1 MTLKPHYP
9 VVTLYEKCYIIRHLT
24 LNLTSSMG
32 KQSHELQTA
41 IRAAHAAGAITLEKF
56 GELTQSEIQAKDF
69 KDFVTDVDKACE
81 AAISSIITESFP
93 EDSML
98 CEEGT
103 IINGTS
109 GRTWIVDPLDG
120 TLNFIHSFPVFSISI
135 ALKGQNELLAGVVY
149 QPVLKEL
156 FTAERNQCAYLNGK
170 QITISSLT
178 EKESFL
184 MGSGLPFMDYHYL
197 ESYIG
202 MLKEVIHDSAGIR
215 RAGSAALDLA
225 YTACGRF
232 DGFWEY
238 KLFPWDFAAG
248 VLLVR
253 EAGGTVTD
261 FSGEPDVFQ
270 RQSIIAG
277 SNITHP
283 LLLEKALKHFT
294 LQKQSKGAK

>member
-1 MTLKPHYP
+1 M
-9 VVTLYEKCYIIRHLT
+9 RA
-24 LNLTSSMG
+24 
-32 KQSHELQTA
+32 QSKELQTA
-41 IRAAHAAGAITLEKF
+41 ISAAHAAGAITLEKF
-56 GELTQSEIQAKDF
+56 GELSHPEIQVKEF

-81 AAISSIITESFP
+81 AAISSIITENFP

-103 IINGTS
+103 IITGTS

-135 ALKGQNELLAGVVY
+135 ALKESDDELLTAVVY

-156 FTAERNQCAYLNGK
+156 FTAERGQGAYLNGK
-170 QITISSLT
+170 KITISSRT
-178 EKESFL
+178 DRESFL
-184 MGSGLPFMDYHYL
+184 IGTGMPFKEYHYL

-253 EAGGTVTD
+253 EAGGTITD
-261 FSGEPDVFQ
+261 FSGDPDVFL

-277 SNITHP
+277 NNITHP

-294 LQKQSKGAK
+294 

>member
-1 MTLKPHYP
+1 
-9 VVTLYEKCYIIRHLT
+9 
-24 LNLTSSMG
+24 MG
-32 KQSHELQTA
+32 KTSQELLTA
-41 IRAAHAAGAITLEKF
+41 VSAAHAAGTIILEKF
-56 GELTQSEIQAKDF
+56 GELSHPEIQSKDF

-81 AAISSIITESFP
+81 AAISSIIIDSFP
-93 EDSML
+93 GDSML

-135 ALKGQNELLAGVVY
+135 ALKESDNQLQTGVVF
-149 QPVLKEL
+149 QPVLQEL
-156 FTAERNQCAYLNGK
+156 FTAERGQGAYLNGK
-170 QITISSLT
+170 RIAVSNRTD
-178 EKESFL
+178 KESFL
-184 MGSGLPFMDYHYL
+184 IGTGLPFKEYHYL

-248 VLLVR
+248 ILLVR

-261 FSGEPDVFQ
+261 FTGEPDVFQ

-277 SNITHP
+277 NNITHP
-283 LLLEKALKHFT
+283 LLLEKALKHFM
-294 LQKQSKGAK
+294 LQSP

>member
-1 MTLKPHYP
+1 M
-9 VVTLYEKCYIIRHLT
+9 RA
-24 LNLTSSMG
+24 
-32 KQSHELQTA
+32 QSKELQTA

-56 GELTQSEIQAKDF
+56 GELSHPEIQVKEF

-81 AAISSIITESFP
+81 AAISSIITENFP

-103 IINGTS
+103 IITGTS

-135 ALKGQNELLAGVVY
+135 ALKESDDELLTAVVY

-156 FTAERNQCAYLNGK
+156 FTAERGQGAYLNGK
-170 QITISSLT
+170 KITISSRT
-178 EKESFL
+178 DRESFL
-184 MGSGLPFMDYHYL
+184 IGTGMPFKEYHYL

-253 EAGGTVTD
+253 EAGGTITD
-261 FSGEPDVFQ
+261 FSGDPDVFL

-277 SNITHP
+277 NNITHP

-294 LQKQSKGAK
+294 

>member
-1 MTLKPHYP
+1 
-9 VVTLYEKCYIIRHLT
+9 
-24 LNLTSSMG
+24 MG
-32 KQSHELQTA
+32 IQSQELQTA

-56 GELTQSEIQAKDF
+56 GELTHSEIQPKDF

-103 IINGTS
+103 LINGAS

-135 ALKGQNELLAGVVY
+135 ALKGSNQELLTAVVFH
-149 QPVLKEL
+149 PVLKEL
-156 FTAERNQCAYLNGK
+156 FTAELGRGAYLNGK
-170 QITISSLT
+170 QITISSRT
-178 EKESFL
+178 QKESFL
-184 MGSGLPFMDYHYL
+184 MGTGLPFKEYHYL
-197 ESYIG
+197 DSSIN

-261 FSGEPDVFQ
+261 FSGESDVFQ

-277 SNITHP
+277 NNITHP

-294 LQKQSKGAK
+294 PQKK

>member
-1 MTLKPHYP
+1 MKTISK
-9 VVTLYEKCYIIRHLT
+9 
-24 LNLTSSMG
+24 
-32 KQSHELQTA
+32 ELQTA
-41 IRAAHAAGAITLEKF
+41 IRAAQAAGVITLDKF
-56 GELTQSEIQAKDF
+56 GELSNQEIQSKDF

-81 AAISSIITESFP
+81 SVISKIITESFP
-93 EDSML
+93 ADSML

-103 IINGTS
+103 LITGTS

-135 ALKGQNELLAGVVY
+135 ALKDKNNELRTGVVY

-156 FTAERNQCAYLNGK
+156 FTAERGQGAYLNGK
-170 QITISSLT
+170 KITVSSRSD
-178 EKESFL
+178 KESFL
-184 MGSGLPFMDYHYL
+184 MATGIPFKEYHYI

-202 MLKEVIHDSAGIR
+202 MMKEVIHDSAGIR
-215 RAGSAALDLA
+215 RAGSAAIDLA

-248 VLLVR
+248 ILLVR

-261 FSGEPDVFQ
+261 FTGDTDVFQ

-277 SNITHP
+277 NNITHP
-283 LLLEKALKHFT
+283 LLLEKALKHFS
-294 LQKQSKGAK
+294 LQTTS

>member
-1 MTLKPHYP
+1 
-9 VVTLYEKCYIIRHLT
+9 
-24 LNLTSSMG
+24 MG
-32 KQSHELQTA
+32 KQSNELQTA
-41 IRAAHAAGAITLEKF
+41 IKAAYAAGAITLEKF
-56 GELTQSEIQAKDF
+56 GELTHSEIKPKDF
-69 KDFVTDVDKACE
+69 KDFVTDVDNACE

-103 IINGTS
+103 LINGTS

-135 ALKGQNELLAGVVY
+135 ALKKHDDLLAGVVY

-156 FTAERNQCAYLNGK
+156 FTAERGRGAYLNGK
-170 QITISSLT
+170 QIAISNRT

-184 MGSGLPFMDYHYL
+184 MGTGLPFKEYHYL
-197 ESYIG
+197 ESYIN

-261 FSGEPDVFQ
+261 FSGDSDVFQ
-270 RQSIIAG
+270 RPSIIAG
-277 SNITHP
+277 NNITHP

-294 LQKQSKGAK
+294 QQTAVTARAK

>member
-56 GELTQSEIQAKDF
+56 GELTHSEIQPKDF

-103 IINGTS
+103 IRDGSS

-135 ALKGQNELLAGVVY
+135 ALKGRNELLTAVVY
-149 QPVLKEL
+149 QPVLNEL
-156 FTAERNQCAYLNGK
+156 FWAECGQGAFLNGK
-170 QITISSLT
+170 RITISSRT
-178 EKESFL
+178 EKETFL
-184 MGSGLPFMDYHYL
+184 MGTGLPFKEYHYL
-197 ESYIG
+197 ESSID

-261 FSGEPDVFQ
+261 FRGEPDVFQ

-277 SNITHP
+277 NDITHP
-283 LLLEKALKHFT
+283 LLLEKALRHFT
-294 LQKQSKGAK
+294 TEIP

>member
-1 MTLKPHYP
+1 MVQKS
-9 VVTLYEKCYIIRHLT
+9 K
-24 LNLTSSMG
+24 
-32 KQSHELQTA
+32 ELLTA
-41 IRAAHAAGAITLEKF
+41 IRAADAAGAITLEKF
-56 GELTQSEIQAKDF
+56 GELSHPEIQVKDF

-81 AAISSIITESFP
+81 AAISSIISESFP
-93 EDSML
+93 NDSML

-103 IINGTS
+103 IINGNS

-135 ALKGQNELLAGVVY
+135 ALKESNNELCTAVVY

-156 FTAERNQCAYLNGK
+156 FTAERGKGAYLNGK
-170 QITISSLT
+170 QITISARK

-184 MGSGLPFMDYHYL
+184 MGTGLPFKEYHYL

-261 FSGEPDVFQ
+261 FTGEPDVFQ

-277 SNITHP
+277 SSITHP

-294 LQKQSKGAK
+294 KQQP

>member
-1 MTLKPHYP
+1 M
-9 VVTLYEKCYIIRHLT
+9 E
-24 LNLTSSMG
+24 TS
-32 KQSHELQTA
+32 KELQAA
-41 IRAAHAAGAITLEKF
+41 INAAHAAGTITLDKF
-56 GELTQSEIQAKDF
+56 GELSHREIKAKDF

-81 AAISSIITESFP
+81 AAISSIITKSFP
-93 EDSML
+93 DDSML

-103 IINGTS
+103 VINGTS

-135 ALKGQNELLAGVVY
+135 ALKDQNNELLTAVVF
-149 QPVLKEL
+149 QPVLQEL
-156 FTAERNQCAYLNGK
+156 FTAERGQGAYLNGK
-170 QITISSLT
+170 KITISSRSD
-178 EKESFL
+178 KESFL
-184 MGSGLPFMDYHYL
+184 MATGIPFKDYHYL

-215 RAGSAALDLA
+215 RAGSAAIDLA

-253 EAGGTVTD
+253 EAGGTVTN
-261 FSGEPDVFQ
+261 FTGENDVFQ
-270 RQSIIAG
+270 SQSIIAG
-277 SNITHP
+277 SDITHP
-283 LLLEKALKHFT
+283 LLLEKALKYFSPQT
-294 LQKQSKGAK
+294 IV

>member
-1 MTLKPHYP
+1 M
-9 VVTLYEKCYIIRHLT
+9 E
-24 LNLTSSMG
+24 
-32 KQSHELQTA
+32 KQSNELQSA
-41 IRAAHAAGAITLEKF
+41 VKAARAAGAITLEKF
-56 GELTQSEIQAKDF
+56 GELTHAEIKPKDF

-103 IINGTS
+103 IINGSS

-135 ALKGQNELLAGVVY
+135 ALKDRHNDLITAVVY

-156 FTAERNQCAYLNGK
+156 FTAERGGGAYLNDK
-170 QITISSLT
+170 QISISCRT

-184 MGSGLPFMDYHYL
+184 IGTGLPFKEYHYL
-197 ESYIG
+197 ESYIN

-261 FSGEPDVFQ
+261 FVGESDVFQ

-277 SNITHP
+277 NNTTHS

-294 LQKQSKGAK
+294 TEIP

>member
-1 MTLKPHYP
+1 M
-9 VVTLYEKCYIIRHLT
+9 RA
-24 LNLTSSMG
+24 
-32 KQSHELQTA
+32 QSKELQTA

-56 GELTQSEIQAKDF
+56 GELSHPEIQVKEF

-81 AAISSIITESFP
+81 AAISSIITENFP

-103 IINGTS
+103 IITGTS

-135 ALKGQNELLAGVVY
+135 ALKGSDDELLTAVVY
-149 QPVLKEL
+149 QPVLNEL
-156 FTAERNQCAYLNGK
+156 FTAERGQGAYLNGK
-170 QITISSLT
+170 KITISSRT
-178 EKESFL
+178 DKESFL
-184 MGSGLPFMDYHYL
+184 IGTGMPFKEYHYL

-253 EAGGTVTD
+253 EAGGTITD
-261 FSGEPDVFQ
+261 FSGEPDVFLK
-270 RQSIIAG
+270 QSIIAG
-277 SNITHP
+277 NNITHP

-294 LQKQSKGAK
+294 

>member
-1 MTLKPHYP
+1 M
-9 VVTLYEKCYIIRHLT
+9 E
-24 LNLTSSMG
+24 
-32 KQSHELQTA
+32 KQSKELQAA

-56 GELTQSEIQAKDF
+56 GELSQPEIQVKNF

-81 AAISSIITESFP
+81 AAISSIIRESFP

-103 IINGTS
+103 IINGSS

-135 ALKGQNELLAGVVY
+135 ALKESNNELCTAVVY

-156 FTAERNQCAYLNGK
+156 FTAEYGKGAYLNGK
-170 QITISSLT
+170 QIHISNRT
-178 EKESFL
+178 EKEGFL
-184 MGSGLPFMDYHYL
+184 MGTGLPFMEYHYL
-197 ESYIG
+197 EAYIG

-238 KLFPWDFAAG
+238 KLLPWDFAAG

-253 EAGGTVTD
+253 EAGGRVTD
-261 FSGEPDVFQ
+261 FEGESDVFQ

-277 SNITHP
+277 NSITHP
-283 LLLEKALKHFT
+283 LLLEKALKYFAP
-294 LQKQSKGAK
+294 LKQ

>member
-1 MTLKPHYP
+1 
-9 VVTLYEKCYIIRHLT
+9 
-24 LNLTSSMG
+24 MG
-32 KQSHELQTA
+32 KQSNELQTA

-56 GELTQSEIQAKDF
+56 GELTHSEIQPKDF

-81 AAISSIITESFP
+81 ASISSIITESFP

-135 ALKGQNELLAGVVY
+135 ALKEQNELLAGVVY

-156 FTAERNQCAYLNGK
+156 FTAERNRGAYLNGK
-170 QITISSLT
+170 QITISSRT

-184 MGSGLPFMDYHYL
+184 MGTGLPFKDYHYL

-238 KLFPWDFAAG
+238 KLYPWDFAAG

-261 FSGEPDVFQ
+261 FSGDPDVFQ

-277 SNITHP
+277 SNTTHP

-294 LQKQSKGAK
+294 PQKQSKGAK

>member
-1 MTLKPHYP
+1 M
-9 VVTLYEKCYIIRHLT
+9 E
-24 LNLTSSMG
+24 
-32 KQSHELQTA
+32 KQSNELQTA

-56 GELTQSEIQAKDF
+56 GELNHSEITPKDF

-81 AAISSIITESFP
+81 ATISSIITESFP

-103 IINGTS
+103 VIQGSS
-109 GRTWIVDPLDG
+109 GRCWIVDPLDG

-135 ALKGQNELLAGVVY
+135 ALKNQNDELVTAVVY

-156 FTAERNQCAYLNGK
+156 FSAQLGQGAFLNGK
-170 QITISSLT
+170 RITISSRT
-178 EKESFL
+178 EKETFL
-184 MGSGLPFMDYHYL
+184 MGTGLPFKEYHYL
-197 ESYIG
+197 ESYID

-261 FSGEPDVFQ
+261 FRGMANVFQ
-270 RQSIIAG
+270 QQSIIAG
-277 SNITHP
+277 NNITHP
-283 LLLEKALKHFT
+283 LLLAKALKHFPT
-294 LQKQSKGAK
+294 EIP

>member
-1 MTLKPHYP
+1 M
-9 VVTLYEKCYIIRHLT
+9 
-24 LNLTSSMG
+24 SA
-32 KQSHELQTA
+32 QSKELQTA
-41 IRAAHAAGAITLEKF
+41 IRAAHAAGTIILEKF
-56 GELTQSEIQAKDF
+56 GELSQPEIQVKEF

-81 AAISSIITESFP
+81 ATISSIIAESFP

-103 IINGTS
+103 IITGTS
-109 GRTWIVDPLDG
+109 GRSWIVDPLDG
-120 TLNFIHSFPVFSISI
+120 TLNFIHSFPVFSVSI
-135 ALKGQNELLAGVVY
+135 ALKENAHDLLIGVVY

-156 FTAERNQCAYLNGK
+156 FTAERGQGACLNGNV
-170 QITISSLT
+170 ITISNRT
-178 EKESFL
+178 DKESFL
-184 MGSGLPFMDYHYL
+184 MGTGLPFKEYHYL
-197 ESYIG
+197 ESYID

-261 FSGEPDVFQ
+261 FSGEHDVFL
-270 RQSIIAG
+270 RKSIIAG
-277 SNITHP
+277 NSITHP
-283 LLLEKALKHFT
+283 LLLEKARKHFAP
-294 LQKQSKGAK
+294 KKE

>member
-1 MTLKPHYP
+1 MKTISK
-9 VVTLYEKCYIIRHLT
+9 
-24 LNLTSSMG
+24 
-32 KQSHELQTA
+32 ELQTA
-41 IRAAHAAGAITLEKF
+41 IRAAQAAGAITLDKF
-56 GELTQSEIQAKDF
+56 GELSNQEIQAKDF

-81 AAISSIITESFP
+81 SVISTIITESFP
-93 EDSML
+93 ADSMF

-103 IINGTS
+103 LISGTS

-135 ALKGQNELLAGVVY
+135 ALKDKNNNLQTGVVY

-156 FTAERNQCAYLNGK
+156 FTAERGQGAYLNGK
-170 QITISSLT
+170 KITVSSRSD
-178 EKESFL
+178 KESFL
-184 MGSGLPFMDYHYL
+184 MATGIPFKEYHYI

-202 MLKEVIHDSAGIR
+202 MMKEVIHDSAGIR
-215 RAGSAALDLA
+215 RAGSAAIDLA

-238 KLFPWDFAAG
+238 RLFPWDFAAG

-261 FSGEPDVFQ
+261 FTGDTDVFQ
-270 RQSIIAG
+270 RKSIIAG
-277 SNITHP
+277 NNITHP
-283 LLLEKALKHFT
+283 LLLEKALTHFA
-294 LQKQSKGAK
+294 LQITS